1 MQALAFEPEPKLDP
15 PLDYRLDSPAVTSV
29 NLHPAFSPSD
39 IPERKEKRY
48 KEVAL
53 ATEKILNLLGESQR
67 LFRADENSE
76 AWWDY
81 LVTMARSARPL

>member
-1 MQALAFEPEPKLDP
+1 MVKYDLYL
-15 PLDYRLDSPAVTSV
+15 T
-29 NLHPAFSPSD
+29 D

-53 ATEKILNLLGESQR
+53 ATEKILNLLNESQR

-81 LVTMARSARPL
+81 LVTMARFKIFHQIYDRA